1 MNIDIQALNFSM
13 TDSIES
19 YVKDRI
25 NYLFSSR
32 YDQIQHINVRLSGD
46 NGPMGGNDK
55 HCQVRL
61 TLPRLKEIV
70 IDDVQSDLY
79 VAIFR
84 AMDRASR
91 TLSRRL
97 SGLQDRKSQL
107 YVPYKLTSDN
117 LISYQY
123 NYP

>member
-1 MNIDIQALNFSM
+1 MNIDIQALDFSM
-13 TDSIES
+13 TDSIER
-19 YVKDRI
+19 YVKERI

-32 YDQIQHINVRLSGD
+32 HDQIQRIDVRLSGD
-46 NGPMGGNDK
+46 NGPNGGNDK
-55 HCQVRL
+55 HCQIRL

-91 TLSRRL
+91 TLIRRSSR
-97 SGLQDRKSQL
+97 LQNKKRQL
-107 YVPYKLTSDN
+107 DVPYKLTSDN

>member
-1 MNIDIQALNFSM
+1 MTIDIQALDFSM
-13 TDSIES
+13 TDSIER

-32 YDQIQHINVRLSGD
+32 HDQIQRIDVRLSGD
-46 NGPMGGNDK
+46 GPNGGNDK

-91 TLSRRL
+91 TLIRHSSR
-97 SGLQDRKSQL
+97 LQDKKRQL
-107 YVPYKLTSDN
+107 DVPYKLTSDN
-117 LISYQY
+117 LISYRY
-123 NYP
+123 IYP

>member
-1 MNIDIQALNFSM
+1 MNIDIQALDFIM
-13 TDSIES
+13 TDSIER

-25 NYLFSSR
+25 NYLFGSR
-32 YDQIQHINVRLSGD
+32 HDQIQRIDVRLSGD
-46 NGPMGGNDK
+46 KSPNGGSDK

-79 VAIFR
+79 VSIFR

-91 TLSRRL
+91 TLSRHSSL
-97 SGLQDRKSQL
+97 LQDKKRQL